1 MAVPNEA
8 QHQRNFEEFQMINE
22 KAIDT
27 SNIVLKSALLING
40 GAAVAVLGFVAS
52 IVKDN
57 GDLTALLE
65 GVAFALMYFAWGVA
79 ASVIALA
86 LAYLTHYSMLAI
98 LNKRT
103 EGKSDRLS
111 RIANVSSHV
120 LAFLATVSAIGLFV
134 LGAYQVKAT
143 ISSDALA
150 SSLME

>member
-1 MAVPNEA
+1 MAGHNEA
-8 QHQRNFEEFQMINE
+8 ERQRNFEEFQMVNE

-57 GDLTALLE
+57 GDLAALLE
-65 GVAFALMYFAWGVA
+65 GVANALMYFAWGVA
-79 ASVIALA
+79 AAVIALA
-86 LAYLTHYSMLAI
+86 LAYLTHYTMLVV

-103 EGKSDRLS
+103 EGKSSWLS
-111 RIANVSSHV
+111 RFVNGSFHV
-120 LAFLATVSAIGLFV
+120 LAFLASLSAIGLFV
-134 LGAYQVKAT
+134 LGAYQVKET

-150 SSLME
+150 SSLSE